1 MLSSPLS
8 LLTADKRPQKP
19 TFREHREC
27 LCRRA
32 IKDMDLKVLER
43 GGAADK
49 CNLLLGRSGL

>member
-1 MLSSPLS
+1 MHSSLLS

-19 TFREHREC
+19 TFKEHREC

-32 IKDMDLKVLER
+32 IKDTDLKVLER
-43 GGAADK
+43 GGAAGK